1 VSDITGKMLRN
12 RYQVE
17 RLLGRGGMADVYLA
31 FDLQRQTNVAIK
43 LIREDL
49 ADDADFIRRFS
60 REAAALARLDHPNVV
75 RFYSTEQDGALSF
88 IVMDYVPGSTLQR
101 RLAQAG
107 GPLSLPETT
116 TLLHQIGP
124 ALHYAHTMGF
134 IHRDIKPGNIMLRED
149 GTALLSDF
157 GAARVAES
165 ATLATLTVGTP
176 AYMSPEQILGRDL
189 QPQSDIYSFGIVL
202 YEMLAG
208 RRPFTGEEN
217 GLTGTGT
224 ISRLR
229 EAHLRLDPPDLTQLN
244 PAVPPALSSAVLKAM
259 AKNVADRWP
268 NVLSLV
274 DAWDTALGG
283 ASQRRRAGAGVAAAS
298 ASSIETVAMPMSVPA
313 PPSAP
318 APAVGAASQPVP
330 SGRAEPPAGGSPP
343 PAAAAAPPR
352 KGPSPIVWIVGAVA
366 GLLILGLILW
376 QFIMPSLAAS
386 RPTQPEVNTGATAA
400 ALESL
405 ARDATATAQ
414 SGAQLAAAAGAQQT
428 STTEAQ
434 SAARAASVAG
444 TATAEFE
451 ATRQAKDASAAAT
464 ARAEA
469 TRLKSLEA
477 EATSMAY
484 TMATQEA
491 ASNAASAEAA
501 YVAATA
507 TAAATPTSQPTPTVK
522 PTATS
527 APPAPTKAAAPA
539 TRSKPAGVVLDFESE
554 TTWRRGTQPYGEL
567 TRVTDPVHSGAYSS
581 QLAYNFP
588 AVKDNFV
595 VFQARPAIA
604 IAGQPTALYAWVY
617 GDGSGHMLNAWLQ
630 DGSGQVR
637 QYTFG
642 PIKHQG
648 WQQMSAP
655 LDDNA
660 GWPNVHIGGPDSGK
674 LAFPVSLS
682 ALVLDGIPDGS
693 ASKGTIYID
702 DLTSTTQAASLA
714 PAASTRASVTP
725 APAVAAALSGRIAV
739 PIFAP
744 DRQTYDLYVGNIDGS
759 NFQRVRDRASQPS
772 LRADGKQIA
781 FRDWNSSNRSVVVM
795 DTYGGNAR
803 RVTNFAEDG
812 LPAFSPD
819 GQQLVFH
826 SAREP
831 DRQERI
837 YEATISDRTDR
848 ALDPGGA
855 PVFGLAPIWT
865 NNGHLVYKSTYP
877 RGGITAANPDGS
889 GGVLLHDDTSDTSPT
904 SSPDGLNVAFMSR
917 RDGNWNIYRVKLDG
931 SGLTRLTD
939 NGANDGLPA
948 WSPDGK
954 SIAFVSNRDGGW
966 AVWVMNADG
975 SNQRRLFSLP
985 GSPDGQIPGE
995 ADYNTTGWTTERMS
1009 WSQ

>member
-1 VSDITGKMLRN
+1 
-12 RYQVE
+12 
-17 RLLGRGGMADVYLA
+17 MADVYLA

-49 ADDADFIRRFS
+49 ADDADFVRRFS

-75 RFYSTEQDGALSF
+75 RFYATEQDGALSF

-107 GPLSLPETT
+107 GPLGLPEVTT
-116 TLLHQIGP
+116 VLHQIGP

-208 RRPFTGEEN
+208 RRPFTGEED

-229 EAHLRLDPPDLTQLN
+229 EAHLRLDAPDLSRLN
-244 PAVPPALSSAVLKAM
+244 PAVTPALSAVVLKGM
-259 AKNVADRWP
+259 AKDVADRWP

-283 ASQRRRAGAGVAAAS
+283 AGRRARAGATAAAVS
-298 ASSIETVAMPMSVPA
+298 AVETVVSPMGGATGAPAGASLGAAGAQVPA
-313 PPSAP
+313 PRTP
-318 APAVGAASQPVP
+318 AQQAV
-330 SGRAEPPAGGSPP
+330 
-343 PAAAAAPPR
+343 PAAQPLQAGYQGPPGAAPPASVLPEQPKK
-352 KGPSPIVWIVGAVA
+352 KGAPIGLIAGGAA
-366 GLLILGLILW
+366 GLVILALIFW
-376 QFIMPSLAAS
+376 QFIIPSLAAS
-386 RPTQPEVNTGATAA
+386 RPAQPSAEGSATAVALA
-400 ALESL
+400 ALSG
-405 ARDATATAQ
+405 DATATAESAVQAAEEQ
-414 SGAQLAAAAGAQQT
+414 SRQTATAQAATAA
-428 STTEAQ
+428 
-434 SAARAASVAG
+434 AG
-444 TATAEFE
+444 TATAEAE
-451 ATRQAKDASAAAT
+451 AARQAESAAAT
-464 ARAEA
+464 STAQALAAQVESLAAEA
-469 TRLKSLEA
+469 T
-477 EATSMAY
+477 TMAY
-484 TMATQEA
+484 TMATEEVSTTATAQ
-491 ASNAASAEAA
+491 AA
-501 YVAATA
+501 YATPEATA
-507 TAAATPTSQPTPTVK
+507 TAAPTMTPTPTAA
-522 PTATS
+522 PTATR
-527 APPAPTKAAAPA
+527 PPAAPA
-539 TRSKPAGVVLDFESE
+539 KTAVPGSPSKAPGVVLNFETE
-554 TTWRRGTQPYGEL
+554 TTWRRGAQPYGEL
-567 TRVTDPVHSGAYSS
+567 TRVTDSVHAGAYSGK
-581 QLAYNFP
+581 LAYAFP

-595 VFQARPAIA
+595 VFQPRPAVP
-604 IAGQPTALYAWVY
+604 IAGQPSALYAWVY

-648 WQQMSAP
+648 WQQMTAP
-655 LDDNA
+655 LDDAA
-660 GWPNVHIGGPDSGK
+660 GWPNVHISGPDSGK
-674 LAFPVSLS
+674 LAFPVALS

-693 ASKGTIYID
+693 AGKGAINID
-702 DLTSTTQAASLA
+702 DLTASAQTAPQATSGSS
-714 PAASTRASVTP
+714 PAAATP
-725 APAVAAALSGRIAV
+725 APAAAAALSGRIAV

-744 DRQTYDLYVGNIDGS
+744 DRQVYDLYVGNIDGS
-759 NFQRVRDRASQPS
+759 NLQRVRDRASQS
-772 LRADGKQIA
+772 ALRADGLQIT
-781 FRDWNSSNRSVVVM
+781 FRDWNSSNRGIVVM

-803 RVTNFAEDG
+803 RVTNYAEDG
-812 LPAFSPD
+812 MPFFSPD
-819 GQQLVFH
+819 GQRLFFH

-837 YEATISDRTDR
+837 YQATISDGTDR
-848 ALDPGGA
+848 SLDPGGA
-855 PVFGLAPIWT
+855 PVFGLAPIWL

-877 RGGITAANPDGS
+877 RGGITAASVDGS

-904 SSPDGLNVAFMSR
+904 ASPDGLNVAFMSR

-954 SIAFVSNRDGGW
+954 SIAFVSDRDGGW
-966 AVWVMNADG
+966 AVWAMNADG
-975 SNQRRLFSLP
+975 SSQRRLFSLP

-995 ADYNTTGWTTERMS
+995 AGYNSRGWATERMT
-1009 WSQ
+1009 WSR